1 MFLDIYEFEGM
12 GDIMHKYINNN
23 TYEIINNVFEVDDL
37 MGETISIL
45 NKKGYHTLY
54 CCSGHVKD
62 HRLYEKYHLHK
73 DELDGIYD
81 YHIINEED
89 DYVDVLIPYQ
99 NTFLYIMF
107 DKIYDFKLPK
117 DFKWVDEQTIYSYEI
132 SYYEDNKKRNSNDI
146 QKEIESVNK
155 ELLYWTLSL
164 PDNN

>member
-23 TYEIINNVFEVDDL
+23 TYEIINNVFEVGDL

>member
-117 DFKWVDEQTIYSYEI
+117 DFRWVDEQTIYSYEI

>member
-1 MFLDIYEFEGM
+1 M

>member
-1 MFLDIYEFEGM
+1 M

-117 DFKWVDEQTIYSYEI
+117 DFRWVDEQTIYSYEI

>member
-1 MFLDIYEFEGM
+1 M

-81 YHIINEED
+81 YYIINEED

>member
-1 MFLDIYEFEGM
+1 
-12 GDIMHKYINNN
+12 MHKYINNN

-117 DFKWVDEQTIYSYEI
+117 DFRWVDEQTIYSYEI

>member
-1 MFLDIYEFEGM
+1 M

-117 DFKWVDEQTIYSYEI
+117 DFRWVDEQTIYSYEI

-146 QKEIESVNK
+146 QKEIESVNN
-155 ELLYWTLSL
+155 ELLSWASSL
-164 PDNN
+164 PNNN

>member
-1 MFLDIYEFEGM
+1 MFLDIYEFERM

-62 HRLYEKYHLHK
+62 YRLYEKYHLHK

-81 YHIINEED
+81 YYIINEED

-117 DFKWVDEQTIYSYEI
+117 DFRWVDEQTIYSYEI

>member
-1 MFLDIYEFEGM
+1 MFLGIYEFERM

-62 HRLYEKYHLHK
+62 YRLYEKYHLHK

-117 DFKWVDEQTIYSYEI
+117 DFRWVDEQTIYSYEI

>member
-1 MFLDIYEFEGM
+1 M

-23 TYEIINNVFEVDDL
+23 IYEIINNVFEVDDL

>member
-1 MFLDIYEFEGM
+1 M

-117 DFKWVDEQTIYSYEI
+117 DFRWVDEQTIYSYEI

-155 ELLYWTLSL
+155 
-164 PDNN
+164 